1 MAMSDIFIDG
11 IRSIAVANG
20 VARIEVVQLRR
31 GEDREKLDPEV
42 TATLMIP
49 ANVLKDFTTQL
60 AGALKQ
66 LSARAKAQAK
76 PGGPGDMESALE
88 NL

>member
-1 MAMSDIFIDG
+1 MSDIFIDG

-31 GEDREKLDPEV
+31 GESRDKLDPEV
-42 TATLMIP
+42 TATLLIP
-49 ANVLKDFTTQL
+49 ANALKDFTTQL
-60 AGALKQ
+60 AGALQKM
-66 LSARAKAQAK
+66 SARAKAQPAAGQ
-76 PGGPGDMESALE
+76 GGDVDSALE